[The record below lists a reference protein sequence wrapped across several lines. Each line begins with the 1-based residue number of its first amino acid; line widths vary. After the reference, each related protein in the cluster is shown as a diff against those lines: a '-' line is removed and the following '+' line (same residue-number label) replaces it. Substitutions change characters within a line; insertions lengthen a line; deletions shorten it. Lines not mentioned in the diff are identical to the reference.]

1 MEKRSAQPTPWPNG
15 LGRDHEGWELIKPR
29 PEVPHSSW
37 VARLFRGADLVRI
50 GTGETWEEAIANAR
64 PADARCV
71 DVAPRRLAEG
81 DRP

>member
-1 MEKRSAQPTPWPNG
+1 MEKRSSELTPWPNG
-15 LGRDHEGWELIKPR
+15 LGYDHGEWELTKPR

-50 GTGETWEEAIANAR
+50 GKGETWEKAIANAR
-64 PADARCV
+64 PADARGV

>member
-1 MEKRSAQPTPWPNG
+1 MEKQSAETIPWPNG
-15 LGRDHEGWELIKPR
+15 LGYDHGEWELTKPR

-37 VARLFRGADLVRI
+37 VARLFRGADLVKI
-50 GTGETWEEAIANAR
+50 GAGETWEEAIANAR
-64 PADARCV
+64 PADARGV

>member
-1 MEKRSAQPTPWPNG
+1 MEKRSSELTPWPNG
-15 LGRDHEGWELIKPR
+15 LGRDHGGREPSKPR
-29 PEVPHSSW
+29 PEASHSSW

-50 GTGETWEEAIANAR
+50 GTGETWEKAIANAR
-64 PADARCV
+64 PADARGV